1 MLKDYFRFAFGN
13 LTHRKL
19 RSWLTM
25 IGIFIG
31 IASVVALISL
41 VQGFQTAIQKEFEKI
56 GTDKIFI
63 TAKSGFSAP
72 GANAAI
78 ELTKEDMK
86 IVKKVAGVENAAAF
100 ILENAKVEFE
110 DNIGFFPIQSLPK
123 GEEGKLLDEVQSLS
137 VKEGRKLRDND
148 VSSALIGANF
158 ISNQLLGKNLGLR
171 EKIILNGNELTI
183 VGILEK
189 TGDPVGDKAVYIPE
203 DTLRDIFDEPER
215 IDTIMVKVADVS
227 SLQSVSEK
235 IKNDLRKQRD
245 VKKGEEDFDL
255 QTPEQLLGSFGDIL
269 NIVQIVLIGIAAI
282 SLIVGG
288 VGIANTMYTSVIER
302 TKEIGIMKS
311 VGAEN
316 KDIMIL
322 FMIESGMLGA
332 IGGLIGAVIG
342 FSLSKGIELIA
353 KNSLGT
359 TLIEAYFSFY
369 LFFGAIL
376 FAFFLGVLFG
386 AMPARRASS
395 LKPVEALRF
404 K

>member
-227 SLQSVSEK
+227 SLQHISEK

-342 FSLSKGIELIA
+342 FSISKGIELIA

-359 TLIEAYFSFY
+359 TLIEAYFSF
-369 LFFGAIL
+369 
-376 FAFFLGVLFG
+376 
-386 AMPARRASS
+386 
-395 LKPVEALRF
+395 
-404 K
+404 